1 MTNLLKKYIVPIFIC
16 LIIFGLQS
24 FANGG
29 PSEWN
34 GIVEG
39 QNIKFVDIKDIDLT
53 SELLSID
60 IKEEFIN
67 VEVEYKLVNTGQ
79 EREIEYSFPI
89 RLWTFLWQEFD
100 EIYLKDVKMIDGDKE
115 LDYVVSKEIVK
126 NDEDDEKEA
135 NYFYNSKL
143 HFKKNEIKTLNI
155 SYSIKP
161 YYILNQS
168 EGFLLSSSSNS
179 KFYYDFTPAI
189 HWGDR
194 KVDAF
199 KLKVNYKDIIEKC
212 EDFQINMPGF
222 TYNEQ
227 GIYDLEILDLNFDK
241 YNKLQIEYDMKKY
254 NYYNHIRKNTLNSNV
269 INSITST
276 STLPDEGEYTYAV
289 KNLFDQDLATA
300 WVEGKEDLGIGESI
314 EIEFK
319 SHTNIGEIAIANGY
333 TTNNSCYKN
342 NGKIKKLK
350 IDIYDTDDAGKER
363 CISKIVELDNRN
375 VIPEIGDFTQIS
387 NLYKYYDMFDFLSV
401 FDEKRVYTN
410 RIVLTI
416 LEAESGNKYK
426 DVCISEILLLGSK
439 STSEKYGES
448 YDNIDEFN
456 SNDEL
461 NKSDNKSQFN
471 NKQKNQSDIEVS
483 DSNDSS
489 DTSNR
494 DLMNNKTLILPILI
508 SGSIIIL
515 LLVIVYILKKKRV

>member
-1 MTNLLKKYIVPIFIC
+1 MKKKKYIITIFIC
-16 LIIFGLQS
+16 LIIFKVQV

-53 SELLSID
+53 TELLSID

-67 VEVEYKLVNTGQ
+67 VEVEYKLINTGQ

-100 EIYLKDVKMIDGDKE
+100 EIYLKDVKMINGDKE

-135 NYFYNSKL
+135 NYFFNSKL
-143 HFKKNEIKTLNI
+143 HFKKNEIKTLII

-189 HWGDR
+189 HWGDG
-194 KVDAF
+194 KVDTF
-199 KLKVNYKDIIEKC
+199 RLKINYKDIIDKC
-212 EDFQINMPGF
+212 EDFKVNMPEF
-222 TYNEQ
+222 TYNDQ
-227 GIYDLEILDLNFDK
+227 GIYELEMKNFDFDK
-241 YNKLQIEYDMKKY
+241 YNSLQIEYDMKKY
-254 NYYNHIRKNTLNSNV
+254 SYYKYIMNNTLNSNV

-276 STLPDEGEYTYAV
+276 SKLPDEGKYSYSVE
-289 KNLFDQDLATA
+289 NLFDQDLTTA

-319 SHTNIGEIAIANGY
+319 SDINIGEIAIANGY
-333 TTNNSCYKN
+333 ISNDSCYKN

-350 IDIYDTDDAGKER
+350 IDIYDMDYDGKER
-363 CISKIVELDNRN
+363 CVSKIVELYNEN
-375 VIPEIGDFTQIS
+375 KIPIIGNLAITS
-387 NLYKYYDMFDFLSV
+387 NLYKYYDMFDFLNV
-401 FDEKRVYTN
+401 FDDRRVYTN
-410 RIVLTI
+410 KIVLTI
-416 LEAESGNKYK
+416 LEAESGYKYE
-426 DVCISEILLLGSK
+426 DVCISELLLLGSK
-439 STSEKYGES
+439 NTSEKYKDG
-448 YDNIDEFN
+448 YDTKVEFSN
-456 SNDEL
+456 NDEL
-461 NKSDNKSQFN
+461 TKLENKSEVINR
-471 NKQKNQSDIEVS
+471 QKNQRDHEVRVNNDLNDTSDIE
-483 DSNDSS
+483 
-489 DTSNR
+489 
-494 DLMNNKTLILPILI
+494 LMNNETLIIPILI
-508 SGSIIIL
+508 SIISIL
-515 LLVIVYILKKKRV
+515 LLLIILIFKKREK